1 MHVLLIVPPFSHE
14 QRFGKVRTAS
24 SDYHSLGLAYLAQMV
39 RKLGHKVSVLE
50 CEANRLSMEDV
61 ETFLADMPVDLIGL
75 QTFNHNWD
83 ACREVT
89 KLAKR
94 IQPKTRVVMGGLHAT
109 MFPEEVLAAE
119 GVDFVVVG
127 EGEGP
132 LKTLLEVLAGETQLN
147 GVPGLCYR
155 AGDGSLVINRPA
167 THIKVLDQEVP
178 LPALD
183 LFPLYAYHSSAQ
195 LRGHKTLHLV
205 TSRGCPYPCSF
216 CNSNKTFGPTW
227 RGFSAER
234 IVTEVKLMIDN
245 YGVDV
250 IQFFDDVFTYDR
262 QRTLEFC
269 QRMEAEGIE
278 LAWSCFT
285 RCDLIDPELLAAMKR
300 AGCYQIFIGLE
311 SAVPRLLNMIK
322 KGTTPEK
329 LRNGFQMVKDSGI
342 EIFASII
349 LGLPTETQDD
359 AKRTLEFA
367 IETDP
372 TWAYWFNYT
381 PWPGTDIYDLALE
394 HGQVV
399 HPELAKATIH
409 YPEPVY
415 IPEGWTREELQQFE
429 RRAMRSFYLRP
440 GKMFQLVN
448 QFRHLPVRKLFGLVR
463 GGVEL
468 MFKN

>member
-1 MHVLLIVPPFSHE
+1 MQVLLVVPPFAHE
-14 QRFGKVRTAS
+14 QRYGKVATAA
-24 SDYHSLGLAYLAQMV
+24 SDYHSLGLAYLAQLI
-39 RKLGHKVSVLE
+39 RNLGHQVNVLE
-50 CEANRLSMEDV
+50 CEANRLTMADV
-61 ETFLADMPVDLIGL
+61 ENFLRDMPADLIGL

-83 ACREVT
+83 ACQAVAR
-89 KLAKR
+89 LAKEVAP
-94 IQPKTRVVMGGLHAT
+94 QAKVVMGGLHAT
-109 MFPEEVLAAE
+109 MFPEEVLVSD

-127 EGEGP
+127 EGEAP
-132 LKTLLEVLAGETQLN
+132 LKALLEILAGSKPLN

-155 AGDGSLVINRPA
+155 EADGSLVVNQPA
-167 THIKVLDQEVP
+167 QHIKVLDQEVA

-234 IVTEVKLMIDN
+234 ILQEVKLLIEQ

-262 QRTLEFC
+262 QRTLDFC
-269 QRMEAEGIE
+269 RLIQAEGIE

-285 RCDLIDPELLAAMKR
+285 RTDLVDPELLAEMKK

-311 SAVPRLLNMIK
+311 SGVPRLLKMIK
-322 KGTTPEK
+322 KGTTPDSYRE
-329 LRNGFQMVKDSGI
+329 GFKMVMDAGI
-342 EIFASII
+342 EIFASVI
-349 LGLPTETQDD
+349 LGLPTETPEE
-359 AKRTLEFA
+359 AERTLEFA

-381 PWPGTDIYDLALE
+381 PWPGTDLYDFAVA
-394 HGQVV
+394 HGTVH
-399 HPELAKATIH
+399 HPELAKYTIH

-415 IPEGWTREELQQFE
+415 VPHGWTREKLQEFE
-429 RRAMRSFYLRP
+429 QRAMRRFYLRP
-440 GKMFQLVN
+440 RKMIKLLN
-448 QFRHLPVRKLFGLVR
+448 QFRHLPLKKMFGLAR
-463 GGVEL
+463 GGIEL
-468 MFKN
+468 MFK

>member
-1 MHVLLIVPPFSHE
+1 MHILLIVPPFSHE
-14 QRFGKVRTAS
+14 QRHGKVRSAS

-39 RKLGHKVSVLE
+39 RGLGHRVSVLE
-50 CEANRLSMEDV
+50 CEANRLSLTDV
-61 ETFLADMPVDLIGL
+61 ETFLADMPVDLIGM
-75 QTFNHNWD
+75 QTFNHNWE
-83 ACREVT
+83 ACVT
-89 KLAKR
+89 TSTLAKR
-94 IQPKTRVVMGGLHAT
+94 IQPGTPVVMGGLHAT
-109 MFPEEVLAAE
+109 MFPEEVLAAPS
-119 GVDFVVVG
+119 VDYAVIG
-127 EGEGP
+127 EGEAP
-132 LKTLLEVLAGETQLN
+132 LRHLLEVVEGKAALN
-147 GVPGLCYR
+147 GTPGLCYR
-155 AGDGSLVINRPA
+155 ATDGSLVVNKPA
-167 THIKVLDQEVP
+167 PHIKVLDREVP

-234 IVTEVKLMIDN
+234 IIQEVRLMVED

-262 QRTLEFC
+262 QRTLDFC
-269 QRMEAEGIE
+269 RMLRAEGIE

-285 RCDLIDPELLAAMKR
+285 RCDLIDPELLAEMKR

-311 SAVPRLLNMIK
+311 SAVPRLLAMIK
-322 KGTTPEK
+322 KGTSPEK
-329 LRNGFQMVKDSGI
+329 LKNGFRMVMDAGI

-349 LGLPTETQDD
+349 LGLPTETEDD

-367 IETDP
+367 IEANP

-381 PWPGTDIYDLALE
+381 PWPGTDIYELALAK
-394 HGQVV
+394 GTLS
-399 HPELAKATIH
+399 HPEPSKHTIH

-415 IPEGWTREELQQFE
+415 IPEGWTMEGLKAFE

-440 GKMFQLVN
+440 RKMFQLMN
-448 QFRHLPVRKLFGLVR
+448 QLRQLPMTKLFGLVR

-468 MFKN
+468 MFKS

>member
-1 MHVLLIVPPFSHE
+1 VHVLLIVPPFSHE
-14 QRFGKVRTAS
+14 QRFGKVRTAA
-24 SDYHSLGLAYLAQMV
+24 SDYHSLGLAYLAQQV
-39 RKLGHKVSVLE
+39 RTLGHRVSVLE
-50 CEANRLSMEDV
+50 CEANRLSITDV
-61 ETFLADMPVDLIGL
+61 EAFLTDMPVDLIGM

-83 ACREVT
+83 ACLEVSRV
-89 KLAKR
+89 AKR
-94 IQPKTRVVMGGLHAT
+94 IQPTARVVMGGLHAT
-109 MFPEEVLAAE
+109 MFPEEVLGAD

-132 LKTLLEVLAGETQLN
+132 LRSLLEILEGKQQLN
-147 GVPGLCYR
+147 GIPGLCYR
-155 AGDGSLVINRPA
+155 DGSGALVINKAAPQ
-167 THIKVLDQEVP
+167 IKVLDKDVP

-234 IVTEVKLMIDN
+234 ILQEVKMMIAD

-262 QRTLEFC
+262 QRTLDFC
-269 QRMEAEGIE
+269 KLMRAEGIE

-285 RCDLIDPELLAAMKR
+285 RCDLIDPELLREMKS

-311 SAVPRLLNMIK
+311 SAVPRLLALIK

-329 LRNGFQMVKDSGI
+329 LRDGFKMTMDAGI
-342 EIFASII
+342 EIFASVI
-349 LGLPTETQDD
+349 LGLPTETPDD

-367 IETDP
+367 IETNP

-381 PWPGTDIYDLALE
+381 PWPGTDIYDLALAK
-394 HGQVV
+394 GKVV
-399 HPELAKATIH
+399 HPELSKATIH

-415 IPEGWTREELQQFE
+415 IPDGWTLESLKKFE
-429 RRAMRSFYLRP
+429 RQAMRSFFLRP
-440 GKMFQLVN
+440 RKMLQLLN
-448 QFRHLPVRKLFGLVR
+448 QFRHLPPTKLFGLLR